1 MKVLYELIKLTTIK
15 SAEVKEV
22 SFDRYI
28 PELNTARCIIRF
40 KKYDYYCTIR
50 PSDMNPGMYQY
61 WDCNSEVTDDD
72 VYLNAEQLVD
82 VILTGYKYF
91 VSKQ

>member
-1 MKVLYELIKLTTIK
+1 MNVLYELTKLTAVK

-22 SFDRYI
+22 VFNQYI
-28 PELNTARCIIRF
+28 PVLDTSRCVIRF

-50 PSDMNPGMYQY
+50 PSELNSGMYQY
-61 WDCNSEVTDDD
+61 WDCNSDVTYDDIYVD
-72 VYLNAEQLVD
+72 AEQLVD
-82 VILTGYKYF
+82 VILNGYKYY